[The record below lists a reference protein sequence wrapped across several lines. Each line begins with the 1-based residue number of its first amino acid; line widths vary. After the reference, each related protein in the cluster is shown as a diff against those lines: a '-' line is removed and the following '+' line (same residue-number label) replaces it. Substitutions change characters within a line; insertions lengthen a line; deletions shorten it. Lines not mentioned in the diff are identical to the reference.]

1 MVKGG
6 GLRRTSRT
14 EKDELNILM
23 TRRLFISSLLLLAF
37 PLMAETLP
45 RPAGLEPDIGFWRS
59 VFTEINTNQAFVHDN
74 RKMGVIYETIEI
86 PKGASAGK
94 RRKISEAARK
104 KYQRILNTLADGN
117 RQGLTSEQKRVLALW
132 PDDVTNAELR
142 KAAGRLRF
150 QQGLSDRFFEGLV
163 RSGRWRD
170 HILANLD
177 NAGVPAALVALP
189 HVESSYNPIA
199 RSFVGA
205 AGLWQFT
212 RSTGRRFMQIDHVVD
227 ERRDPFLSSVAAAS
241 LLQYNYSIL
250 KSWPLAITAYN
261 HGVAG
266 MRRAVKK
273 MGTDDIEVILREYDG
288 RSFGFASRNF
298 YVAFLAASEVDQNVE
313 KYFGSVTMDRPGSE
327 SVVILEDYLAVE
339 TLEDSFG
346 VAKDTLKKFNPAL
359 LSPVWNGSKYV
370 PRGYELRM
378 PVSGQYG
385 EPNEILAQIS
395 ANRRFTAQTPDLHHK
410 IERGESLSVIAARYG
425 TSVSEL
431 VAMNGLQSRHR
442 IRAGQVLNLPYSG
455 PVSTA
460 VIPENTS
467 TYTVQ
472 TGDTLGTIASRAGV
486 EERQLLTLN
495 SLSNRNRIY
504 PGQELVLVADA
515 GTSPKSNATEA
526 VIADSKPAEPQ
537 QTLPPP
543 AASADALLADVP
555 EGRAEPSVALV
566 EFEPVTGD
574 RADAEIRLANAD
586 PVEQWRALILGEPS
600 TTGQPEVSLADQ
612 VEPSMAL
619 VVSDP
624 VANDEG
630 EFAEE
635 NAGQSARIADEAT
648 ASALLADP
656 SDYLVSSDGTI
667 EAQAAE
673 TLGHYAD
680 WLELRTQ
687 DLRDL
692 NGFSFRQLLVIGNRV
707 RLTFA
712 DVDADQFAARRI
724 AFHREMQEAFFMR
737 YRITDTTIHKM
748 RRGESLFVLTLRRY
762 KIPIWLLRQYN
773 PDLDLDLVQ
782 PGTQIVFPQIELAGG
797 VENSAPKLA
806 GNS

>member
-1 MVKGG
+1 M
-6 GLRRTSRT
+6 
-14 EKDELNILM
+14 
-23 TRRLFISSLLLLAF
+23 LLLAF

-74 RKMGVIYETIEI
+74 RKLGVIYETVEI
-86 PKGASAGK
+86 PKGASASK
-94 RRKISEAARK
+94 RRRISETARK
-104 KYQRILNTLADGN
+104 NYQQILNSLADGN
-117 RQGLTSEQKRVLALW
+117 RQGLTSNQKRVLALW

-150 QQGLSDRFFEGLV
+150 QQGLADRFYEGLI
-163 RSGRWRD
+163 RSGRWRE
-170 HILANLD
+170 HILASLE

-189 HVESSYNPIA
+189 HVESSYNPVA

-227 ERRDPFLSSVAAAS
+227 ERRDPYLSSVAAAS

-273 MGTDDIEVILREYDG
+273 LGTDDIEVILRKFDG
-288 RSFGFASRNF
+288 RTFGFASRNF
-298 YVAFLAASEVDQNVE
+298 YVAFLAANEVDDNIE
-313 KYFGSVTMDRPGSE
+313 TYFGPVTMDRPRSE
-327 SVVILEDYLAVE
+327 SVIVLPDYMAVD
-339 TLEDSFG
+339 TLENSFG
-346 VAKDTLKKFNPAL
+346 ISEDTLKQYNPAL
-359 LSPVWNGSKYV
+359 LSPVWSGTKYV
-370 PRGYELRM
+370 PRGYELRI
-378 PVSGQYG
+378 PDAGQDS
-385 EPNEILAQIS
+385 EPTTVLASIS
-395 ANRRFTAQTPDLHHK
+395 ADRRFTAQTPDLHHK

-431 VAMNGLQSRHR
+431 VAMNGLKSRHR

-460 VIPENTS
+460 AIPKDTDA
-467 TYTVQ
+467 YIVQ
-472 TGDTLGTIASRAGV
+472 TGDTLGTIAGRAGI
-486 EERQLLTLN
+486 EEQQLLALN
-495 SLSNRNRIY
+495 SLPNRNRIY
-504 PGQELVLVADA
+504 PGQKLVLVAD
-515 GTSPKSNATEA
+515 TTNPTKSDATETVVA
-526 VIADSKPAEPQ
+526 EIKTADFRQELPAPAKPAEP
-537 QTLPPP
+537 
-543 AASADALLADVP
+543 LLADVP
-555 EGRAEPSVALV
+555 EELTESSIVSADVEMVAGGHVEPSVASV
-566 EFEPVTGD
+566 NP
-574 RADAEIRLANAD
+574 D
-586 PVEQWRALILGEPS
+586 PVEQWRALVLGEPS
-600 TTGQPEVSLADQ
+600 MTDQEKPNIADQPE
-612 VEPSMAL
+612 PTMAL

-624 VANDEG
+624 LIDDAAKLE
-630 EFAEE
+630 EE
-635 NAGQSARIADEAT
+635 NGGQSADQMAEQGA

-656 SDYLVSSDGTI
+656 SDYLVSADNTI

-692 NGFSFRQLLVIGNRV
+692 NDFSFRQLLVIGHRV
-707 RLTFA
+707 KLKFA

-724 AFHREMQEAFFMR
+724 AFHREMQEAFFLR
-737 YRITDTTIHKM
+737 YRITDTKIHQM
-748 RRGESLFVLTLRRY
+748 RRGESLFVLTLRHY

-782 PGTQIVFPQIELAGG
+782 PGTKIVFPQIELAGS
-797 VENSAPKLA
+797 VEENAPRLA
-806 GNS
+806 DSS